1 MTDFS
6 KALGNKFNKDALRI
20 RSFEFNGH
28 TFKVRVPLTAESDAM
43 FDRLKTADDELIEK
57 YYQDLSKGIT
67 ESNDSVQITENDVII
82 EGRSLRDAAKSKA
95 LIHAR
100 ITEMM
105 KLLVPEEEGFDMS
118 TITYEMVDEL
128 FPFAIQIQLMELI
141 GETVSPNYNTTKGK
155 S

>member
-1 MTDFS
+1 MNNLSQAFGT
-6 KALGNKFNKDALRI
+6 KFNKDALRT

-43 FDRLKTADDELIEK
+43 FERLKQPNEELIEK
-57 YYQDLSKGIT
+57 YYNDLTTGIT
-67 ESNDSVQITENDVII
+67 ESSDKVEITDNDII
-82 EGRSLRDAAKSKA
+82 IDGRSLREAAKSKVM
-95 LIHAR
+95 IQAR

-105 KLLVPEEEGFDMS
+105 RLLVPEEEGFDMS
-118 TITYEMVDEL
+118 TITYDMVDEL

-155 S
+155 

>member
-28 TFKVRVPLTAESDAM
+28 TFKVRVPLTAESDLM
-43 FDRLKTADDELIEK
+43 FDRLKTPNNDLIEK
-57 YYQDLSKGIT
+57 YYQDLSKDIT
-67 ESNDSVQITENDVII
+67 EPSDSIQITENDVII
-82 EGRSLRDAAKSKA
+82 ESRSLRDAAKSKA

-105 KLLVPEEEGFDMS
+105 KLLVPEEIGFDMS
-118 TITYEMVDEL
+118 TLTYEMVDEL

-155 S
+155 

>member
-1 MTDFS
+1 MTNFS
-6 KALGNKFNKDALRI
+6 QALGNKFNKDVLRI

-28 TFKVRVPLTAESDAM
+28 TFKVRVPLTSESDAM
-43 FDRLKTADDELIEK
+43 FDRLKTPNNELVEK
-57 YYQDLSKGIT
+57 YYQDLSKDIV
-67 ESNDSVQITENDVII
+67 EPSDSIQITENDVII
-82 EGRSLRDAAKSKA
+82 EGRSLREAAKSKA

-105 KLLVPEEEGFDMS
+105 KLLVPEEIGFDMS
-118 TITYEMVDEL
+118 TLTYEMVDEL

-155 S
+155 

>member
-1 MTDFS
+1 MSNFS
-6 KALGNKFNKDALRI
+6 QALGSKFNKDTLRI

-28 TFKVRVPLTAESDAM
+28 TFKVKVPLTAESDAM
-43 FDRLKTADDELIEK
+43 FERLKKPDDAIVEKHYQELTKDMPE
-57 YYQDLSKGIT
+57 SSEGIQ
-67 ESNDSVQITENDVII
+67 VTENDVII

-128 FPFAIQIQLMELI
+128 FPFAIQMQLMELI
-141 GETVSPNYNTTKGK
+141 GETVSPSYNNTKGK
-155 S
+155 